1 MLNSKLLALKVQTFI
16 NRHLNANVHDLALK
30 GSPFSEVETAELMQQ
45 IQSKNKCKKKLPTWF
60 NSLGIYYPAK
70 LNIEQTSSEKTALY
84 KSAMLDGGLLI
95 DLSGGF
101 GVDSFYFSKKIK
113 TVVHCEIETELSEIA
128 AHNFRILKANN
139 IKTIATDGLEY
150 LKNNTEALDW
160 IYIDPS
166 RRDVQKNK
174 RFFIEDCTP
183 NVTKHLDLFFKH
195 SSQVLVKLSPML
207 DIHAALEVL
216 PQTKEI
222 HIVAVKNEVKELLF
236 ILKNEYHGAPLIK
249 AINLDSTQEVFEFKT
264 SDELQSSS
272 DFALPALFL
281 YEPNAA
287 VLKSGA
293 FKLVSNR
300 FNVKK
305 LAQHTHL
312 YTSELAIDDFPGK
325 AYRINRVHPYNK
337 KKLKALLNGQKA
349 NVKTRN
355 FPEKTEHLKT
365 IFKLSDGGERF
376 LFFTSSEAKKWVL
389 DCSEVTSI

>member
-1 MLNSKLLALKVQTFI
+1 
-16 NRHLNANVHDLALK
+16 
-30 GSPFSEVETAELMQQ
+30 
-45 IQSKNKCKKKLPTWF
+45 
-60 NSLGIYYPAK
+60 
-70 LNIEQTSSEKTALY
+70 
-84 KSAMLDGGLLI
+84 
-95 DLSGGF
+95 
-101 GVDSFYFSKKIK
+101 
-113 TVVHCEIETELSEIA
+113 
-128 AHNFRILKANN
+128 
-139 IKTIATDGLEY
+139 
-150 LKNNTEALDW
+150 
-160 IYIDPS
+160 
-166 RRDVQKNK
+166 
-174 RFFIEDCTP
+174 
-183 NVTKHLDLFFKH
+183 
-195 SSQVLVKLSPML
+195 
-207 DIHAALEVL
+207 
-216 PQTKEI
+216 
-222 HIVAVKNEVKELLF
+222 LF
-236 ILKNEYHGAPLIK
+236 ILKNEYHGAHLIK

>member
-150 LKNNTEALDW
+150 LKNNNEALNW

-195 SSQVLVKLSPML
+195 SPQVLVKLSPML

-236 ILKNEYHGAPLIK
+236 ILKNEYHGSSLIK
-249 AINLDSTQEVFEFKT
+249 AINLEQGVQNPMNSVI
-264 SDELQSSS
+264 
-272 DFALPALFL
+272 
-281 YEPNAA
+281 
-287 VLKSGA
+287 
-293 FKLVSNR
+293 
-300 FNVKK
+300 
-305 LAQHTHL
+305 H
-312 YTSELAIDDFPGK
+312 
-325 AYRINRVHPYNK
+325 
-337 KKLKALLNGQKA
+337 QK
-349 NVKTRN
+349 
-355 FPEKTEHLKT
+355 F
-365 IFKLSDGGERF
+365 
-376 LFFTSSEAKKWVL
+376 
-389 DCSEVTSI
+389 